1 MIIKGMVCGMRL
13 FLARLSVS
21 LFALPCG
28 SVVYAQTQVLCP
40 STCEV
45 TIHHQISIPV
55 LDLSLSEG
63 GAIAG
68 AVLAVWAVGFG
79 VRAVVQVLRDSATK
93 EEN

>member
-1 MIIKGMVCGMRL
+1 MLRWLVSS
-13 FLARLSVS
+13 LALLS
-21 LFALPCG
+21 ALASG
-28 SVVYAQTQVLCP
+28 SVAYAQTQVLCP

-63 GAIAG
+63 GAIEG